1 MPSVTTILCSTA
13 MHSPELVVADVSPDS
28 KTVALAG
35 TFADNDD
42 FGLQLAQV
50 HVMRHGDGS
59 HTAVYQTTVFDE
71 GKLAR
76 SPKYRLTLPAP
87 FNKILVYGMAVLVS
101 IGSDGQLR
109 SFTHAQ
115 LDQLVQHNAAS
126 SAPIA
131 IPKKAPAA
139 AGPSIDSVL
148 HALQREVIAAGVSI
162 ESRDDVIYAVDDE
175 DIEDTSSSEDE
186 DDEAHYF
193 DDGAD
198 EFGEGDSDDEGD
210 EGDVREEIKLKRGST
225 KRGAPDS
232 IF

>member
-1 MPSVTTILCSTA
+1 M
-13 MHSPELVVADVSPDS
+13 
-28 KTVALAG
+28 
-35 TFADNDD
+35 
-42 FGLQLAQV
+42 
-50 HVMRHGDGS
+50 
-59 HTAVYQTTVFDE
+59 
-71 GKLAR
+71 
-76 SPKYRLTLPAP
+76 
-87 FNKILVYGMAVLVS
+87 
-101 IGSDGQLR
+101 
-109 SFTHAQ
+109 
-115 LDQLVQHNAAS
+115 
-126 SAPIA
+126 
-131 IPKKAPAA
+131 
-139 AGPSIDSVL
+139 
-148 HALQREVIAAGVSI
+148 IAAGVSI